1 MTNEQSK
8 HESGFSAARL
18 HGWDDEK
25 VYFWSP
31 QTGEKCV
38 SDEPELLQ
46 RLIGICAEHFHAAGE
61 PKGE

>member
-1 MTNEQSK
+1 MSDNHSEPRS
-8 HESGFSAARL
+8 ELSSARL

-31 QTGEKCV
+31 QTGEQCV

-46 RLIGICAEHFHAAGE
+46 KLIGLCVEYFRRTPE
-61 PKGE
+61 KRSN